1 MKAEEYFGDWID
13 VIDKEELRRVVT
25 WVNKINSANLCPS
38 PKNIFKAFRAC
49 SFKDCKVVFLGQDP
63 YPQRGVATGILFG
76 NSEDTSEEYL
86 SPSLKVVKE
95 AAINYEIPHNLIE
108 FDNTLES
115 WAEQGILMI
124 NTALTCEV
132 RRVGAHF
139 DIWKPFVSKLIHNM
153 SYKDGGMIYVLFG
166 SQAGLFK
173 NDIVNSLKTIE
184 VYHPAYYAR
193 TGKKMPS
200 SVFTDINQAL
210 KQQYNYQIEFYKE
223 TEYGTC

>member
-1 MKAEEYFGDWID
+1 M
-13 VIDKEELRRVVT
+13 
-25 WVNKINSANLCPS
+25 
-38 PKNIFKAFRAC
+38 
-49 SFKDCKVVFLGQDP
+49 VFLGQDP

-95 AAINYEIPHNLIE
+95 AAINYEIPCSAQDSNVLSNSIR
-108 FDNTLES
+108 L
-115 WAEQGILMI
+115 WGILMI

-132 RRVGAHF
+132 GRVGAHF

-173 NDIVNSLKTIE
+173 NDIVNTLLGIFLP
-184 VYHPAYYAR
+184 VLA
-193 TGKKMPS
+193 
-200 SVFTDINQAL
+200 
-210 KQQYNYQIEFYKE
+210 
-223 TEYGTC
+223 

>member
-1 MKAEEYFGDWID
+1 MTANEYFGDWID
-13 VIDKEELRRVVT
+13 VIDKEELRKVVT
-25 WVNKINSANLCPS
+25 WVNSADLCPS
-38 PKNIFKAFRAC
+38 PKNIFRAFRAC
-49 SFKDCKVVFLGQDP
+49 SFKDCKVVFLGQD
-63 YPQRGVATGILFG
+63 PQRGVATGILFG

-86 SPSLKVVKE
+86 SPSLKE

-132 RRVGAHF
+132 GRVGAHF

-153 SYKDGGMIYVLFG
+153 SYKDGGMIYL
-166 SQAGLFK
+166 AGLFK

>member
-1 MKAEEYFGDWID
+1 MTANEYFGDWID
-13 VIDKEELRRVVT
+13 VIDKEELRKVVT
-25 WVNKINSANLCPS
+25 WVNKVNSADLCPS
-38 PKNIFKAFRAC
+38 PKNIFRAFRAC
-49 SFKDCKVVFLGQDP
+49 SF
-63 YPQRGVATGILFG
+63 
-76 NSEDTSEEYL
+76 
-86 SPSLKVVKE
+86 KVVKE

-132 RRVGAHF
+132 GRVGAHF

>member
-38 PKNIFKAFRAC
+38 PKNIFRAFRAC
-49 SFKDCKVVFLGQDP
+49 SFK
-63 YPQRGVATGILFG
+63 
-76 NSEDTSEEYL
+76 EYL

-124 NTALTCEV
+124 NTALTCKV
-132 RRVGAHF
+132 GRVGAHF

>member
-13 VIDKEELRRVVT
+13 KEELRRVVT
-25 WVNKINSANLCPS
+25 
-38 PKNIFKAFRAC
+38 
-49 SFKDCKVVFLGQDP
+49 
-63 YPQRGVATGILFG
+63 
-76 NSEDTSEEYL
+76 
-86 SPSLKVVKE
+86 
-95 AAINYEIPHNLIE
+95 
-108 FDNTLES
+108 

-132 RRVGAHF
+132 GRVGAHF
-139 DIWKPFVSKLIHNM
+139 
-153 SYKDGGMIYVLFG
+153 
-166 SQAGLFK
+166 
-173 NDIVNSLKTIE
+173 DIVNSLKTIE

-223 TEYGTC
+223 TEYGTY

>member
-1 MKAEEYFGDWID
+1 MTANEYFGDWID
-13 VIDKEELRRVVT
+13 VIDKEELRKVVT
-25 WVNKINSANLCPS
+25 WVNKVNSADLCPS
-38 PKNIFKAFRAC
+38 PKNIFRAFRAC
-49 SFKDCKVVFLGQDP
+49 SFKDTQ
-63 YPQRGVATGILFG
+63 
-76 NSEDTSEEYL
+76 EDYL
-86 SPSLKVVKE
+86 SPSLKIVKE

-115 WAEQGILMI
+115 WAKQGILMI

-132 RRVGAHF
+132 GRVGAHF